1 MGCNPSLF
9 YGEWTWWSTVPCGVG
24 PENTFAPSTVQEWSA
39 SSILRTTTAAIGGGV
54 DAFSVQVRFQQSDVP
69 ELESAY
75 SSFFGTRDSIFPT
88 TTGSTQGATGSQTP
102 APQSN
107 GLSKGA
113 QTGIGVS
120 VAIVVLATALI
131 GACLFYRHKRGQ
143 KRARPTVGEDRNPDA
158 VDNTIHGLYAKAELD
173 ATNQQRAAAHP
184 GIGQNLSVYPAAEL
198 EAGNYATRAYQH
210 SEPQVAQPA
219 PVAELDAIPE
229 IDTNTASH
237 SGQPTQP
244 LPQRWEHQEPSS
256 ASATHPEASLGP
268 PTAIL
273 SIDGAT
279 DALGPS
285 TTPKNA
291 ADEDEDED
299 EEVLRRRIQRIK
311 AERERLDRINELAQL
326 EDELERKLLTRRNP
340 G

>member
-1 MGCNPSLF
+1 MDL
-9 YGEWTWWSTVPCGVG
+9 WSTVPCGVG
-24 PENTFAPSTVQEWSA
+24 FENTFAPSTVQEWSA

-54 DAFSVQVRFQQSDVP
+54 DAFSVQVRFQQSDVS

-88 TTGSTQGATGSQTP
+88 TTGSKQRSTQGATGSQTL

-131 GACLFYRHKRGQ
+131 GACLFYRYNRGQ

-210 SEPQVAQPA
+210 SEPQAAQPE

-256 ASATHPEASLGP
+256 ASAAHPEASLGP
-268 PTAIL
+268 ATAIL
-273 SIDGAT
+273 SIAGAT
-279 DALGPS
+279 DAPGPS

-291 ADEDEDED
+291 ADENEGEN
-299 EEVLRRRIQRIK
+299 EEVLRHRIQRIK